1 MKLKRLICV
10 LGFAAMLVSSCGNS
24 SVPGAAAPESGA
36 VFSSSSGDTAREI
49 VNGIRAKANQPALTR
64 NATLDRVAR
73 AHAQDMAAR
82 NFFSHTGSNGSN
94 VAQRV
99 KRAGY
104 RWCFVA
110 ENITKGY
117 MSDSAAIESWRVSP
131 GHYRNL
137 VAPKSREFGFA
148 HAGKYRVMVLASKR
162 C

>member
-1 MKLKRLICV
+1 MKLKPLVC
-10 LGFAAMLVSSCGNS
+10 AAGVAITLLSGCGNS
-24 SVPGAAAPESGA
+24 SAPGAAVPNPGA
-36 VFSSSSGDTAREI
+36 VFSSSSGDSARDQ
-49 VNGIRAKANQPALTR
+49 VNAIRARANQPAVTR

-104 RWCFVA
+104 RWCFVS
-110 ENITKGY
+110 ENISKGY
-117 MSDSAAIESWRVSP
+117 ASDRAAIESWRVSS